1 MVLEPCRARVAY
13 GARAIF
19 DSSYGGWPIYLK
31 FARFSRVREI
41 VSIGG
46 LCPSVVSIEES
57 RLVTAPYESQ
67 SPVLMR
73 GLCDSLDYL
82 MTLLHQDGHRRP
94 PYQVLA
100 AMSDPTEGD
109 VADFADDRF
118 VLKGFDLLNA
128 NTSAL
133 TNCGGFDMAFTEADL
148 NDCGLIPMRRDAYR
162 ISESL
167 RSNYPYDIHSECV
180 VWAIWRME
188 PPRPKHAQ

>member
-1 MVLEPCRARVAY
+1 MVLQPCGARVAY
-13 GARAIF
+13 GARATF

-31 FARFSRVREI
+31 FARFRRVREI

-46 LCPSVVSIEES
+46 LCPSVVSIEEN
-57 RLVTAPYESQ
+57 RLITAPYDSR
-67 SPVLMR
+67 STVLMR

-82 MTLLHQDGHRRP
+82 MTLLGKDGHHRP

-100 AMSDPTEGD
+100 AMSDPTDSD
-109 VADFADDRF
+109 VAGFADDRF

-133 TNCGGFDMAFTEADL
+133 TNCGGFDIAFTEADL
-148 NDCGLIPMRRDAYR
+148 NDCGLIPACQEAYR
-162 ISESL
+162 IRESL
-167 RSNYPYDIHSECV
+167 RLNYPCDINSECV

-188 PPRPKHAQ
+188 PPHPRKN